1 MSKPAVVFRTS
12 VGPKRGLGH
21 LRRCMTLAQALG
33 AQGMEVHFA
42 VDRDSTA
49 MTLLRKYGFDGVE
62 EQSERDLTRTL
73 ESVEQCGAR
82 VLVVDSYAFE
92 GESLARIQGTF
103 VAVLDDL
110 ADRFLPVD
118 LVVNGA
124 VNARELAYRTSPHT
138 TLLLGPEYTLLREE
152 FSLQPK
158 RTHRGTINRVLVS
171 VGGTDRFHLTS
182 RLTAWAQE
190 TLGHV
195 TIDVVIGP
203 FFPHDLI
210 QEIELLARKA
220 EGAIILHRN
229 PPSICNLMAGCD
241 LAIAGGG
248 QTTYELAA
256 TGTPTLAINLAHNQL
271 GNVTSLAAAGTL
283 VWVGGV
289 DEENLQDKVAE
300 ALTRL
305 VDNPEA
311 RLAMSRAGCLLVDG
325 LGAKRVAKALV
336 EISLS

>member
-1 MSKPAVVFRTS
+1 
-12 VGPKRGLGH
+12 
-21 LRRCMTLAQALG
+21 MTLAQALG
-33 AQGMEVHFA
+33 AQGVEVHFA

-62 EQSERDLTRTL
+62 EQSERDLTRAL

-92 GESLARIQGTF
+92 GESLARVQGTF

-110 ADRFLPVD
+110 ADRLLPVD
-118 LVVNGA
+118 LVVNGS
-124 VNARELAYRTSPHT
+124 VNARELAYRASSHT
-138 TLLLGPEYTLLREE
+138 RLLLGPEYMLLREE
-152 FSLQPK
+152 FSLEPRRK
-158 RTHRGTINRVLVS
+158 IRGQIKRVLVS
-171 VGGTDRFHLTS
+171 VGGTDHF
-182 RLTAWAQE
+182 RLTPRLMAWAHE
-190 TLGHV
+190 ALGDIA
-195 TIDVVIGP
+195 IDVVIGP
-203 FFPHDLI
+203 FFTQDSL
-210 QEIELLARKA
+210 QEIEQLMQRADGSVL
-220 EGAIILHRN
+220 LHRD
-229 PPSICNLMAGCD
+229 PPYIRDLMLACD

-256 TGTPTLAINLAHNQL
+256 TGTPTLAVRLAENQS
-271 GNVTSLAAAGTL
+271 GNVNGLAARGTL
-283 VWVGGV
+283 VWLGGV

-305 VDNPEA
+305 ANNPEA